1 MINRYG
7 TALAAILLA
16 AGLTACGGGSEFKTK
31 MTEMCKKEG
40 GKIEGLGAVDCE
52 CAVGV
57 LDAEL
62 DADTKEFMLK
72 MVKIQDSAAND
83 PAKAMEAMKEAGIDP
98 TNPESMK
105 KLEEMGKKFEG
116 LDEKVKAKCKA

>member
-1 MINRYG
+1 MKIRYG
-7 TALAAILLA
+7 SALAAIVLA
-16 AGLTACGGGSEFKTK
+16 AGLSACGGGSEFKTK

-40 GKIEGLGAVDCE
+40 GQIEGLGAVNCD

-62 DADTKEFMLK
+62 DADTKNFMLK
-72 MVKIQDSAAND
+72 ALEAQEKAKDD

-98 TNPESMK
+98 TNPETLK
-105 KLEEMGKKFEG
+105 KLEEMAKKFEG
-116 LDEKVKAKCKA
+116 LDAKIKEQCKA